1 MPPLVVGAAA
11 GLLFAAGVVAVVAGL
26 IGTETSDVDRPAIDW
41 SSMLPRAGRTVAI
54 AAAALI
60 AWVATGWPV
69 ASVAVL
75 AAVVLVPRTLREAAA
90 VRHEREVLEATRA
103 WLQQLDTTVGAG
115 VGLES
120 ALRESARQVRRDSPI
135 AQPLQRAVERL
146 DWMDTGVALEGLADE
161 LDNHV
166 GDAATVV
173 LVSALSHSTRGL
185 RPALHS
191 LVEWADDQ
199 LDHLRQVEV
208 EARGLRMTRRAVL
221 VIWTVLAIYLAV
233 TSPDLM
239 SAYATPI
246 GQLVLFA
253 LAALA
258 TSALWLLVVW
268 SRLPGPERFFDP
280 GGRR

>member
-1 MPPLVVGAAA
+1 MPPIVAGVAAA
-11 GLLFAAGVVAVVAGL
+11 LLFAAGVVAVVAGL
-26 IGTETSDVDRPAIDW
+26 VGIEEPDVDRPPIDW
-41 SSMLPRAGRTVAI
+41 STVLPRAGRSLAI
-54 AAAALI
+54 ASSAII

-69 ASVAVL
+69 AAVAVL
-75 AAVVLVPRTLREAAA
+75 AAVVLVPRTIREAAA
-90 VRHEREVLEATRA
+90 IRHERQVLEATRA

-115 VGLES
+115 IGLES
-120 ALRESARQVRRDSPI
+120 ALRESARQIRRDSPI

-146 DWMDTGVALEGLADE
+146 DWMDPGAALEGLAVE

-208 EARGLRMTRRAVL
+208 EARGLRMNRRAVL
-221 VIWTVLAIYLAV
+221 VIWTVLAIYLAA

-239 SAYATPI
+239 SAYATPV
-246 GQLVLFA
+246 GQLVLFG

-258 TSALWLLVVW
+258 TGALWLLVVW

-280 GGRR
+280 GGRQ

>member
-1 MPPLVVGAAA
+1 MPPLVAGAAA

-26 IGTETSDVDRPAIDW
+26 IGTDEVEVDRPRIDW
-41 SSMLPRAGRTVAI
+41 SSVLPRAGRTVAI
-54 AAAALI
+54 AAAAVI

-69 ASVAVL
+69 AAVAVS
-75 AAVVLVPRTLREAAA
+75 AAVVLVPRTVRAAAA
-90 VRHEREVLEATRA
+90 VRHERQVLEATRA

-120 ALRESARQVRRDSPI
+120 ALRESARQIRRDSPI
-135 AQPLQRAVERL
+135 AGPLRRAVERL
-146 DWMDTGVALEGLADE
+146 DWMDTNSALQGLAAE

-166 GDAATVV
+166 ADAATIV
-173 LVSALSHSTRGL
+173 LASALSHSTRGL

-208 EARGLRMTRRAVL
+208 EARDLRMTRRAVL
-221 VIWTVLAIYLAV
+221 VIWTVLAVYLAV

-239 SAYATPI
+239 AAYATPT
-246 GQLVLFA
+246 GQLVLFV

-258 TSALWLLVVW
+258 TGALWLLVVW